1 MKLFHTSILLASLS
15 GGAMGGVVDKKSG
28 ANYSHLWTNS
38 PFTEPKRE
46 KVAPVQNPF
55 EPYSLTGVAPVPG
68 GYRVT
73 MLDRRNPDSR
83 IVLPEASG
91 FTLISVQYS
100 PQNPLD
106 TTVRVS
112 LNGKEG
118 VVRFDKSLLKPAG
131 NLSPQNAP
139 EPTSTGQPD
148 GNNLRPLR
156 PRTTNT
162 TTNGVRPH

>member
-1 MKLFHTSILLASLS
+1 MKLFLTSILLTALS
-15 GGAMGGVVDKKSG
+15 GGAIGGVVEKKSG

-46 KVAPVQNPF
+46 KMEPVQNPF
-55 EPYSLTGVAPVPG
+55 EPYSLTGVAPVPT

-73 MLDRRNPDSR
+73 LLDRRNPEAR

-91 FTLISVQYS
+91 ITLVSVQYS
-100 PQNPLD
+100 PLRPLD
-106 TTVRVS
+106 TTVRIS
-112 LNGKEG
+112 LAGKEG
-118 VVRFDKSLLKPAG
+118 VVRFDQNLLKPAG
-131 NLSPQNAP
+131 NLSPKNAP
-139 EPTSTGQPD
+139 ESPSIGQQN
-148 GNNLRPLR
+148 GNSLRTPR